1 MKTDF
6 QLKADV
12 TAELAWE
19 PAVNSAGIGVL
30 VNDGVVTLTGHLNSF
45 AEKVAAERAV
55 RRVAGVRGLA
65 IELDVKLVADHQRSD
80 SEIAT
85 AAASALR
92 WSALLPPERIRV
104 EVEKGWLTLTGDVD
118 WAYQCRTA
126 EKCVRGLVG
135 VRGLSNNVVVKPT
148 VSTRDV
154 AAEIAAALARQ
165 ADREARHIQI
175 DVEGGE
181 VTLHGK
187 VHSLA
192 EREAAAGAALAA
204 RGVIRIVNKLEIEP
218 CSNES

>member
-1 MKTDF
+1 MKTDL

-12 TAELAWE
+12 SAELAWE

-30 VNDGVVTLTGHLNSF
+30 VNDGVVTLTGHLNTF

-65 IELDVKLVADHQRSD
+65 IELDVKLVAAHQRSD
-80 SEIAT
+80 SELAS

-92 WSALLPPERIRV
+92 WSVLLPPDRIRV
-104 EVEKGWLTLTGDVD
+104 EVEKGWVSLTGDVD
-118 WAYQCRTA
+118 WAYQRGTA

-135 VRGLSNNVVVKPT
+135 VRGLSNNIAIRPAI
-148 VSTRDV
+148 SARDV
-154 AAEIAAALARQ
+154 AAEISAALERQ
-165 ADREARHIQI
+165 AQREARHIRI
-175 DVEGGE
+175 EAKDGV

-204 RGVIRIVNKLEIEP
+204 RGVTRIVNKLEIDG
-218 CSNES
+218 

>member
-1 MKTDF
+1 MKTDL

-19 PAVNSAGIGVL
+19 PAVNSSGIGVL
-30 VNDGVVTLTGHLNSF
+30 VHDGVVTLTGHLNTF
-45 AEKVAAERAV
+45 AEKVAAEKAV

-65 IELDVKLVADHQRSD
+65 IELDVKLVAAHHRSD
-80 SEIAT
+80 SEIAA

-92 WSALLPPERIRV
+92 WSALLPPDRIRI

-118 WAYQCRTA
+118 WAYQRGTA

-135 VRGLSNNVVVKPT
+135 VRGLSNNIAIKPAI
-148 VSTRDV
+148 STRSV
-154 AAEIAAALARQ
+154 AAEISAALE
-165 ADREARHIQI
+165 REARHIRI
-175 DVEGGE
+175 EANDGV

-192 EREAAAGAALAA
+192 EREAAAGAAFAA
-204 RGVIRIVNKLEIEP
+204 RGVTRIVNKLEVGA
-218 CSNES
+218 

>member
-1 MKTDF
+1 MKTDM

-30 VNDGVVTLTGHLNSF
+30 VNDGVVTLTGHLDTF

-55 RRVAGVRGLA
+55 RRVGGVRGLA
-65 IELDVKLVADHQRSD
+65 IELDVKLVAAHHRSD
-80 SEIAT
+80 SEIASV
-85 AAASALR
+85 AASALR
-92 WSALLPPERIRV
+92 WSVLLPPDRIKV
-104 EVEKGWLTLTGDVD
+104 EVEKGWVTLTGDVD
-118 WAYQCRTA
+118 WAYQSSTA

-135 VRGLSNNVVVKPT
+135 VRGLSNNIAVKPT

-154 AAEIAAALARQ
+154 AAEISSALERQ
-165 ADREARHIQI
+165 AEREARHIQV
-175 DVEGGE
+175 DVKGGV

-192 EREAAAGAALAA
+192 EREAAAGAAFAA
-204 RGVIRIVNKLEIEP
+204 RGVTRIVNKLEVAA
-218 CSNES
+218 

>member
-30 VNDGVVTLTGHLNSF
+30 VHEGVVTLTGHLDTF
-45 AEKVAAERAV
+45 AEKVAAEKAV

-65 IELDVKLVADHQRSD
+65 IELDVKLAAAHQRSD
-80 SEIAT
+80 SELAS

-92 WSALLPPERIRV
+92 WSALLPPDRVRV

-118 WAYQCRTA
+118 WAYQRGTA

-135 VRGLSNNVVVKPT
+135 VRGLSNNIAIKPAI
-148 VSTRDV
+148 STRGV
-154 AAEIAAALARQ
+154 AAEISAALERQ
-165 ADREARHIQI
+165 AQREARHIRI
-175 DVEGGE
+175 EANDGV

-204 RGVIRIVNKLEIEP
+204 RGVTGIVNKLEIDA
-218 CSNES
+218 